1 MLQNIASSCSV
12 FDELWFMIKEVTIE
26 HLLHKTQAR
35 VFIRFDNDT
44 EAIQLIKNNLEA
56 QWSATQRAWHVP
68 YNAGMHERIC
78 KLFAPYGVRVF
89 QKNKYQ
95 AVAEV
100 VKITEPKE
108 KIEEISLSKETIEQM
123 VRFKY
128 WLKSKRYSENTVHTY
143 TEALTVFLRY
153 YHTKAITEITNDD
166 LILFN
171 NDYILAKQLSASY
184 QNQIVNAIKL
194 FFRTITDKTLVIDK
208 IHRPKCPKLLPN
220 VLSKEEV
227 KGILEAL
234 PNIKHR
240 VMLSLIYSCGLRRGE
255 LLKLKITDIDS
266 NRHLIIIRQ
275 AKGRKDRIAPLSDK
289 ILNLLREY
297 YKVYKPNFWLFEGQD
312 KQSQYDER
320 SLQNVLKN
328 AVEKCG
334 ITKAVSLHW
343 LRHSFATHLL
353 ENGTD
358 LRYIQEILGHS
369 SSKTT
374 EIYTHVSIRS
384 IQNVMSP
391 FDSL

>member
-1 MLQNIASSCSV
+1 
-12 FDELWFMIKEVTIE
+12 MIKEVTIE

-35 VFIRFDNDT
+35 VFMRFENDA
-44 EAIQLIKNNLEA
+44 EATQLIKQHLQA

-78 KLFAPYGVRVF
+78 NLFAPYGVRVF
-89 QKNKYQ
+89 QKNNYQ
-95 AVAEV
+95 AVVNV
-100 VKITEPKE
+100 VKITEPKAT
-108 KIEEISLSKETIEQM
+108 IEEVSLSKETIKQM
-123 VRFKY
+123 ERFTY
-128 WLKSKRYSENTVHTY
+128 WLQSKRYSENTIHTY
-143 TEALTVFLRY
+143 TEALTVFLKY
-153 YHTKAITEITNDD
+153 YYTKAVTEITNDD
-166 LILFN
+166 LIQFN
-171 NDYILAKQLSASY
+171 NDYILAKHLSASY
-184 QNQIVNAIKL
+184 QNQIVNAVKL

-208 IHRPKCPKLLPN
+208 IHRPKSPKLLPN

-234 PNIKHR
+234 PNLKHR

-297 YKVYKPNFWLFEGQD
+297 YKVYKPSFWLFEGQD
-312 KQSQYDER
+312 KQSPYDER
-320 SLQNVLKN
+320 SLQNVLKH